1 MDTNTIML
9 IALAIIVV
17 LSALAIWMANRG
29 SGVEDPHR
37 AMDPVADDEPSETHS
52 TTTAST
58 TKVAGSKVVDSKV
71 TSDTKVTDNEPASD
85 VKVVD
90 NSKKT
95 SATDSSADFK
105 DRKNVKEV
113 RDTKNP
119 PKNR

>member
-17 LSALAIWMANRG
+17 LAALAIWMANRG

-37 AMDPVADDEPSETHS
+37 AMDPVADDEPSKTHS

-58 TKVAGSKVVDSKV
+58 TKVVDSKV
-71 TSDTKVTDNEPASD
+71 TPDTKVTDNNPASD

-90 NSKKT
+90 NTKKA
-95 SATDSSADFK
+95 SATSSSADLK